1 MISTL
6 ALVAAQTAD
15 PVALHIDGE
24 SLREAYDEA
33 MRLEEGGRYDEAA
46 EVLQAA
52 RVRYEQRLVAG
63 QRLLTPSVQ

>member
-6 ALVAAQTAD
+6 ALVAAQSAE
-15 PVALHIDGE
+15 PVAVSIDGE

-33 MRLEEGGRYDEAA
+33 MRLEEVGRHDEAA
-46 EVLQAA
+46 EVLQTA

-63 QRLLTPSVQ
+63 QRLLTPNVQ